1 MFDIIVA
8 MQSKAKLRY
17 WDISLADYAEVL
29 ESFDCWRADG
39 GRHYVCFCDA
49 NGLAHG
55 WRDEEL
61 RRAYKGADAI
71 FADGVSL
78 KWLAKISDG
87 KIPRHVMGPVLFEKA
102 MEFGVAK
109 GWRHFFYGAAPGTA
123 EKLKANMEKKFPGVQ
138 IAGTFSPPFGAMDSA
153 EWERVK
159 GRMAEA
165 KADFLWV
172 ALGSPKQEKWTY
184 AHYREIPASVVLP
197 VGAAFDFH
205 AGTAK
210 LSPMW
215 VQRAGLNW
223 LWRLFTGGRRVFKR
237 NAWCLPRALLIL
249 TVEFW
254 RIRICGG
261 K

>member
-1 MFDIIVA
+1 MVT
-8 MQSKAKLRY
+8 MQKKAKLRY
-17 WDISLADYAEVL
+17 WDITLSYYDEVL
-29 ESFDCWRADG
+29 ESFEHWRTDG
-39 GRHYVCFCDA
+39 EKHYVCFCDA

-55 WRDEEL
+55 WRDDEL
-61 RRAYKGADAI
+61 KRAYRDADAV

-78 KWLAKISDG
+78 KWLAKISSG
-87 KIPRHVMGPVLFEKA
+87 ETPRHVMGPVLFEKA

-138 IAGTFSPPFGAMDSA
+138 IAGTFSPPFGAMGST
-153 EWERVK
+153 EWEHVK
-159 GRMAEA
+159 GMIAEA
-165 KADFLWV
+165 KADFIWV

-184 AHYREIPASVVLP
+184 AHYREIPVPVVLP

-223 LWRLFTGGRRVFKR
+223 LWRLVTGGKRVFKR
-237 NAWCLPRALLIL
+237 NAWCLPRALWILI
-249 TVEFW
+249 TEFW
-254 RIRICGG
+254 RIRMIKSNG
-261 K
+261 